1 MASCKVV
8 NILYRALP
16 LQPVRDLLIRTHME
30 KCECC
35 QARLVSRREAEALL
49 VKPGDAGP
57 AEALWE
63 MIERRAVQAVRVPE
77 KKAAWLSWEWAAG
90 AAALLLV
97 AAASFWLLRGVET
110 GAVRADLT
118 RPPERFEIDYINV
131 GGAPAQ
137 AFVYQPRGSEMV
149 FVWAGKN
156 L

>member
-1 MASCKVV
+1 MASCKMV
-8 NILYRALP
+8 NALYRALP
-16 LQPVRDLLIRTHME
+16 LRSVRDLLIRTHME
-30 KCECC
+30 KCERC
-35 QARLVSRREAEALL
+35 QARLVSRRDAEALL
-49 VKPGDAGP
+49 VKRGDPGA

-63 MIERRAVQAVRVPE
+63 RIERRAGQAVRVPE
-77 KKAAWLSWEWAAG
+77 KKAVWLSWEWAAA

-110 GAVRADLT
+110 GAMRADLA
-118 RPPERFEIDYINV
+118 RPPERFEIEYINI

-149 FVWAGKN
+149 FVWAGNN